1 MKTIRKVLI
10 ANRGEI
16 ALRIMNTLKEMGVE
30 AIAVYEKPDYDAY
43 FLRFADRAIKI
54 SDEPG
59 KGYLNIE
66 RIIDAALKSG
76 ADAIH
81 PGYGFLAENP
91 NLAAACERAGILFIG
106 PPPSVIRDLGDKVLA
121 RETMSRAGIPI
132 IPGTNSFPPGDA
144 GIEEALAFAGKCG
157 FPIILKATAGGG
169 GRGVRR
175 IDSDEELRREM
186 PLARAEALLAF
197 HDDRI
202 YAEKFVVNPRHIE
215 VQVLADTQ
223 GNVIHLGT
231 RDCSIQRRHQKLLE
245 IAPAELPPDVKTAIH
260 AAAVKAALTAGYVN
274 AGTVEF
280 LVDSKTSEFW
290 FMEVNTRLQVEHTVS
305 EMITGEDIVR
315 HQIRIAEGHPLGL
328 KQEDI
333 QINGIAIEVRI
344 NAEDPK
350 NSFLPEGGKMIEIY
364 ESPGGPGLRVDGA
377 IYKGYR
383 VPTVYDSLLVKLIV
397 RGYQW
402 DQTVQRLKRALKDFT
417 IVWPK
422 TTIPLYLAICDEP
435 DFLARKFDTSYLDTH
450 PSIFRYPDHDHYILE
465 EAVYKTIVPVD
476 EHGQAV
482 ITDDRERKERTRRLL
497 EKRILT
503 TQEIEELKR
512 EGIIKSSIKGKVN
525 RVLVDVGDEVC
536 VGDILIDLEAMKMHT
551 HVIAELDGRVSDVLV
566 EPGDSV
572 DVGDTMIVVCTVEA

>member
-16 ALRIMNTLKEMGVE
+16 ALRIMNTLKEMGIE

-43 FLRFADRAIKI
+43 FLRFADRAVKI

-59 KGYLNIE
+59 MGYLNIE
-66 RIIDAALKSG
+66 RIIDAALKTG
-76 ADAIH
+76 ADAVH

-106 PPPSVIRDLGDKVLA
+106 PPPAIIRDLGDKVLA

-132 IPGTNSFPPGDA
+132 IPGTSSLSPGDA
-144 GIEEALAFAGKCG
+144 GLEEALTFARQCG
-157 FPIILKATAGGG
+157 FPVILKATAGGG
-169 GRGVRR
+169 GRGVRK
-175 IDSDEELRREM
+175 IESEQQLKAEM

-202 YAEKFVVNPRHIE
+202 YVEKLIVNPRHIE
-215 VQVLADTQ
+215 VQILADSQ
-223 GNVIHLGT
+223 GNVVHLGT

-245 IAPAELPPDVKTAIH
+245 IAPANLPPDLTAAIH
-260 AAAVKAALTAGYVN
+260 SAAVKAAKAAGYVN

-280 LVDSKTSEFW
+280 LMDARTSEFW

-435 DFLARKFDTSYLDTH
+435 DFLERKFDTSYLDTH
-450 PSIFRYPDHDHYILE
+450 PAIFRYPDQENYILE
-465 EAVYKTIVPVD
+465 ETVYKTSVTVD

-512 EGIIKSSIKGKVN
+512 VGIIKSSIKGKVN
-525 RVLVDVGDEVC
+525 RVLVDVGDEVL

-551 HVIAELDGRVSDVLV
+551 HVIAEVDGRVSDVLV

-572 DVGDTMIVVCTVEA
+572 DVGDTMIVLSADGA

>member
-16 ALRIMNTLKEMGVE
+16 ALRIMNTLKEMGIE

-43 FLRFADRAIKI
+43 FLRFADRAVKI

-121 RETMSRAGIPI
+121 RKTMSGAGIPI
-132 IPGTNSFPPGDA
+132 IPGTNSFSSGDA
-144 GIEEALAFAGKCG
+144 GIEEALTFARECG
-157 FPIILKATAGGG
+157 YPVILKATAGGG

-175 IDSDEELRREM
+175 IENEQELKKEM

-202 YAEKFVVNPRHIE
+202 YAEKCIVNPRHVE
-215 VQVLADTQ
+215 VQVLADVE
-223 GNVIHLGT
+223 GNVVHLGT

-245 IAPAELPPDVKTAIH
+245 IAPAELPPEVMAAIQD
-260 AAAVKAALTAGYVN
+260 AAVKAAKTAGYVN

-280 LVDSKTSEFW
+280 LMDAKTGEFW

-333 QINGIAIEVRI
+333 QFNGIAIEVRI

-450 PSIFRYPDHDHYILE
+450 PVLFRYPDQDHYILE
-465 EAVYKTIVPVD
+465 ETVYKTSVTVD

-482 ITDDRERKERTRRLL
+482 ITDNRERKERTRRLL

-551 HVIAELDGRVSDVLV
+551 HVVAELDGRVSDVLV

-572 DVGDTMIVVCTVEA
+572 DVGDTMIVVCTEDA

>member
-16 ALRIMNTLKEMGVE
+16 ALRIMNTLKEMGIE

-43 FLRFADRAIKI
+43 FLRFADRAVKV
-54 SDEPG
+54 SDEPNH
-59 KGYLNIE
+59 GYLNIE
-66 RIIDAALKSG
+66 RIIDAALKTG

-91 NLAAACERAGILFIG
+91 NLAAACERAGIVFIG
-106 PPPSVIRDLGDKVLA
+106 PPPSVIRGLGDKVLA
-121 RETMSRAGIPI
+121 RETMARAGIPL
-132 IPGTNSFPPGDA
+132 IPGTSSLSPGDA
-144 GIEEALAFAGKCG
+144 GVEEALAFARSCG
-157 FPIILKATAGGG
+157 FPVILKATSGGG
-169 GRGVRR
+169 GRGVRK
-175 IDSDEELRREM
+175 IENEQQLKDEM

-202 YAEKFVVNPRHIE
+202 YVEKLIVNPRHVE
-215 VQVLADTQ
+215 VQILADAH
-223 GNVIHLGT
+223 GNVVHLGT

-245 IAPAELPPDVKTAIH
+245 IAPAKLVPEVTEAIH
-260 AAAVKAALTAGYVN
+260 AAAVKAAKASGYVN

-280 LVDSKTSEFW
+280 LVDAKTSEFW

-305 EMITGEDIVR
+305 EMITGEDIVQ

-350 NSFLPEGGKMIEIY
+350 SHFLPEGGKMIEIY
-364 ESPGGPGLRVDGA
+364 ESPKGPGLRVDGA

-435 DFLARKFDTSYLDTH
+435 DFLARNFDTSYLETH
-450 PSIFRYPDHDHYILE
+450 PSIFRYPDLDHYILE
-465 EAVYKTIVPVD
+465 EAVYKTTVTVD
-476 EHGQAV
+476 EQGQAV
-482 ITDDRERKERTRRLL
+482 ITDERERKERTRRLL

-525 RVLVDVGDEVC
+525 RVLVDVGDEVL

-551 HVIAELDGRVSDVLV
+551 HVVAEVDGRVSDVLV

-572 DVGDTMIVVCTVEA
+572 DVGDTMIVLCAGGD